1 MFKFLTEL
9 MDWSEVWATL
19 IPLIVYLLIK
29 PIGKWV
35 RPVLIYLLVAL
46 LLSLVI
52 DITWKSAELGIE
64 IRAKKIFSWLYKD
77 ETFYNLIFYNV
88 NSFLRLILLTWF
100 FYIINDRYKKAYVTI
115 TILFILAGAINFV
128 LFENIIFTFSSR
140 LFTIEAAIILF
151 YCLLYFYTV
160 IMNDEIKSLFSL
172 PPFWIVMGLTLY
184 ASVNFLIFLF
194 FKYLIDAQKDYA
206 INIWN
211 VHNGIYIVLMIFIA
225 VAFKKA
231 K

>member
-1 MFKFLTEL
+1 MVKFLTDM

-19 IPLIVYLLIK
+19 IPLVVYLWVK
-29 PIGKWV
+29 PRGRWI
-35 RPVLIYLLVAL
+35 RPLFVYLVLAL

-52 DITWKSAELGIE
+52 DITWKCVDLGIE
-64 IRAKKIFSWLYKD
+64 DWNKKIFWWLYRG
-77 ETFYNLIFYNV
+77 ETFYNLIFYNL
-88 NSFLRLILLTWF
+88 NSFLRLILFTWF
-100 FYIINDRYKKAYVTI
+100 FYLVNSKYNKTYSIISF
-115 TILFILAGAINFV
+115 LFITAGIVNFV
-128 LFENIIFTFSSR
+128 LFENIILTFSSR
-140 LFTIEAAIILF
+140 MFTIEAAIILF
-151 YCLLYFYTV
+151 YCLLYYYSA

-172 PPFWIVMGLTLY
+172 PPFWIVVGLTLY

-194 FKYLIDAQKDYA
+194 FKYLIEAEKNYA
-206 INIWN
+206 IGVWN